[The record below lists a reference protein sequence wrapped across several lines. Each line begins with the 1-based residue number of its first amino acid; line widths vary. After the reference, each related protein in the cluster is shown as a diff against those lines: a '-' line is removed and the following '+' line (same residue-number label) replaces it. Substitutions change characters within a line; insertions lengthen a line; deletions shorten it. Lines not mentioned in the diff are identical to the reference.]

1 MLKPRSSSYR
11 SLILAAI
18 VTSLVFL
25 IACGASEA
33 PAGQPAGES
42 AAQQEQPAAA
52 AATAQESAPA
62 QDSGSSGQ
70 QQASASEPAAASSQG
85 QGSGSGAPAPTTAP
99 APASAAVAAAP
110 QSDAPTGTLRIAL
123 DEIGPPKWIPKLQGA
138 PQNSI
143 NNTTFWES
151 LWKNQKSDG
160 LTGVLAESWEIS
172 DDATTW
178 TINLHQGVPFHHGY
192 GEMTASDFI
201 FSMENSVE
209 EGTTRSPRLLKLNFF
224 AEGGGM
230 TLLDDYSFEIDTVN
244 PSWSMPWD
252 VATGMT
258 SYMGTGV
265 ISKKYY
271 EEYGEEKAGFEL
283 AVGTGPWQSVEHV
296 AGGTWTF
303 EAVQDHWRKTP
314 NFAELHYSEISEE
327 STRLAN
333 FLAGKLDI
341 GTFNLESI
349 SQLEE
354 QCSDCKFKTFTTGA
368 QLFINIHGNLYI
380 DRDDLPTPRDPSLP
394 WVSASTDVNSAEWA
408 NARKVRKAMAI
419 AIDRQLLV
427 DTLLQ
432 GKGAP
437 AHVYGWAGF
446 EDDMGYLAD
455 LKHEYDP
462 EMAMQL
468 LSEAGYPDGF
478 EIPMALTNR
487 PFPATIETAAAVAT
501 MWEDI
506 GIRTTQIRQPMS
518 AFRPNF
524 VERSWKGVNS
534 HGNIVSSEPLLSRT
548 QTYVVAGVVNYGV
561 EHPVSEDLNVQI
573 ENAFEQEERLE
584 LVREYTKFLFDEVFT
599 IPTVNVYHVWP
610 LGPAVDDWEWT
621 FPVVRVPSNLEY
633 IPHRQ

>member
-1 MLKPRSSSYR
+1 MNNPFCIRPRILV
-11 SLILAAI
+11 SLAT
-18 VTSLVFL
+18 VFTLVFL
-25 IACGASEA
+25 VACGSSSEA
-33 PAGQPAGES
+33 PAQPATS
-42 AAQQEQPAAA
+42 AEPAAPV
-52 AATAQESAPA
+52 SAPA
-62 QDSGSSGQ
+62 ETSVPAPAADTPA
-70 QQASASEPAAASSQG
+70 QAPAAASQDSG
-85 QGSGSGAPAPTTAP
+85 QAAAAPAPTAAP
-99 APASAAVAAAP
+99 AAVSDAPAAAP
-110 QSDAPTGTLRIAL
+110 QSDAPSGNLRIAL

-151 LWKNQKSDG
+151 LWKNQKSTG

-178 TINLHQGVPFHHGY
+178 TINLHQGIPFHHGY
-192 GEMTASDFI
+192 GEMTANDFV

-209 EGTTRSPRLLKLNFF
+209 EGTTRSPRLLKRHFF
-224 AEGGGM
+224 PEGGGM
-230 TLLDDYSFEIDTVN
+230 TVLDDYTLEINTVT
-244 PSWSMPWD
+244 PAWSMPWD

-258 SYMGTGV
+258 AYMGTGV
-265 ISKKYY
+265 ISQKYY
-271 EEYGEEKAGFEL
+271 EEQGEEKAGFTQ
-283 AVGTGPWQSVEHV
+283 AVGTGPWRSIEH
-296 AGGTWTF
+296 ATGGTWTF
-303 EAVQDHWRKTP
+303 EAVEDHWRKTP
-314 NFAELHYSEISEE
+314 NFAELHYAEISEE

-341 GTFNLESI
+341 ATFNLESI

-354 QCSDCKFKTFTTGA
+354 KCSDCKFKTFTTGA

-380 DRDDLPTPRDPSLP
+380 DREDLPTPRDPSLP
-394 WVSASTDVNSAEWA
+394 WVSASADMNSPEWV

-446 EDDMGYLAD
+446 EDDLGYLAD

-462 EMAMQL
+462 EMARQL
-468 LSEAGYPDGF
+468 LDEAGYPDGF
-478 EIPMALTNR
+478 ELPMALTNR
-487 PFPATIETAAAVAT
+487 PYPGTIETAAAVAT

-506 GIRTTQIRQPMS
+506 GIRTSQIRQPMS

-534 HGNIVSSEPLLSRT
+534 HGNNISSEPLLART
-548 QTYVVAGVVNYGV
+548 QTYSKTGVVNYGV
-561 EHPVSEDLNVQI
+561 EHPLGEDFTTRI
-573 ENAFEQEERLE
+573 EETFEQEERLE
-584 LVREYTKFLFDEVFT
+584 LVRQFTKFLFDEVFT
-599 IPTVNVYHVWP
+599 IPTVSVYHIWP

-633 IPHRQ
+633 IPHR

>member
-1 MLKPRSSSYR
+1 MNNPFCIRPR
-11 SLILAAI
+11 IL
-18 VTSLVFL
+18 VSLVTVFTLLFL
-25 IACGASEA
+25 VACGSSSEA
-33 PAGQPAGES
+33 PAAPATNAEP
-42 AAQQEQPAAA
+42 AAPAAA
-52 AATAQESAPA
+52 PASEPADTSAPA
-62 QDSGSSGQ
+62 AASDTTD
-70 QQASASEPAAASSQG
+70 QAPAAASSNSG
-85 QGSGSGAPAPTTAP
+85 QAAAAPAPTAV
-99 APASAAVAAAP
+99 PASVSAAPAAAP

-151 LWKNQKSDG
+151 LWKNQKSTG

-172 DDATTW
+172 DDGTTW
-178 TINLHQGVPFHHGY
+178 TINLQQGVPFHHGY
-192 GEMTASDFI
+192 GEMTASDFV
-201 FSMENSVE
+201 FSMANSVE

-224 AEGGGM
+224 AEDGGM
-230 TLLDDYSFEIDTVN
+230 TVLDDYTVEIDTGN

-265 ISKKYY
+265 ISQKYY
-271 EEYGEEKAGFEL
+271 EEYGEEEAGFTL
-283 AVGTGPWQSVEHV
+283 AVGTGPWRSMEHST
-296 AGGTWTF
+296 GGTWRF
-303 EAVQDHWRKTP
+303 EAVEDHWRKTP
-314 NFAELHYSEISEE
+314 NFAELHYAEISEE

-333 FLAGKLDI
+333 FLANKLDI
-341 GTFNLESI
+341 ATFNLESV

-380 DRDDLPTPRDPSLP
+380 DREDLPTPRDPSLP
-394 WVSASTDVNSAEWA
+394 WVSASTDMTSEEWI
-408 NARKVRKAMAI
+408 NARKVRKAMAT

-446 EDDMGYLAD
+446 EDQLGYLAD

-462 EMAMQL
+462 DMARQL
-468 LSEAGYPDGF
+468 LAEAGYPDGF

-506 GIRTTQIRQPMS
+506 GIRTTQVRQPMS

-561 EHPVSEDLNVQI
+561 EHPVSEDLNVKI
-573 ENAFEQEERLE
+573 ENAFEQEGRLD

-599 IPTVNVYHVWP
+599 IPTVDVYHIWP
-610 LGPAVDDWEWT
+610 LGPEVDDWEWT

-633 IPHRQ
+633 IPHRE

>member
-1 MLKPRSSSYR
+1 MSNFLLRKPR
-11 SLILAAI
+11 I
-18 VTSLVFL
+18 VLTMATVMALLLLVG
-25 IACGASEA
+25 CGAAEESPSAPSAGSSE
-33 PAGQPAGES
+33 PV
-42 AAQQEQPAAA
+42 
-52 AATAQESAPA
+52 APA
-62 QDSGSSGQ
+62 QGQ
-70 QQASASEPAAASSQG
+70 PEPAAPADSDAPAQAPAAGSSD
-85 QGSGSGAPAPTTAP
+85 SGPAAAPAPTAAP
-99 APASAAVAAAP
+99 SAAGEAPASAP
-110 QSDAPTGTLRIAL
+110 QSDAPSGTLRIAL

-160 LTGVLAESWEIS
+160 MTGVLAESWEIS

-192 GEMTASDFI
+192 GEMTASDFV

-230 TLLDDYSFEIDTVN
+230 TVLDDYTFEIDTVK

-265 ISKKYY
+265 ISQKYY
-271 EEYGEEKAGFEL
+271 QEYGEEKAGFTL

-296 AGGTWTF
+296 TGGAWSF

-333 FLAGKLDI
+333 FLANKLDI
-341 GTFNLESI
+341 ATFNLESI
-349 SQLEE
+349 SQLEQ
-354 QCSDCKFKTFTTGA
+354 QCADCKFKTFTTGA

-394 WVSASTDVNSAEWA
+394 WVSASADMNSPDWI

-462 EMAMQL
+462 DLARQL
-468 LSEAGYPDGF
+468 LAEAGYPEGF

-548 QTYVVAGVVNYGV
+548 QTYAIAGVVNYGV
-561 EHPVSEDLNVQI
+561 EHPVSEDLNGRI

-599 IPTVNVYHVWP
+599 IPTVNVYHIWP
-610 LGPAVDDWEWT
+610 LGPEVDDWEWT

-633 IPHRQ
+633 IPHRE

>member
-1 MLKPRSSSYR
+1 MSDFPLEKLRI
-11 SLILAAI
+11 ILTMATVIALLF
-18 VTSLVFL
+18 LV
-25 IACGASEA
+25 ACGAAEESPAAPSAASSEPVPAAQSQPEPAA
-33 PAGQPAGES
+33 PAAS
-42 AAQQEQPAAA
+42 D
-52 AATAQESAPA
+52 APA
-62 QDSGSSGQ
+62 QAPATGSSDSGT
-70 QQASASEPAAASSQG
+70 AAA
-85 QGSGSGAPAPTTAP
+85 APAPTA
-99 APASAAVAAAP
+99 APASAGDAPASAP
-110 QSDAPTGTLRIAL
+110 QSDAPTGALRIAL

-160 LTGVLAESWEIS
+160 MTGVLAESWEIS

-192 GEMTASDFI
+192 GEMTASDFV

-230 TLLDDYSFEIDTVN
+230 TVLDDYTFEIDTVK

-265 ISKKYY
+265 ISQKYY
-271 EEYGEEKAGFEL
+271 EEYGEEKAGFTL

-296 AGGTWTF
+296 TGGTWSF

-333 FLAGKLDI
+333 FLANKLDI
-341 GTFNLESI
+341 ATFNLESI
-349 SQLEE
+349 SQLEQ
-354 QCSDCKFKTFTTGA
+354 QCADCKFKTFTTGA

-394 WVSASTDVNSAEWA
+394 WVSASADMNSPDWI

-446 EDDMGYLAD
+446 EDDLGYLAD

-462 EMAMQL
+462 DLARQL
-468 LSEAGYPDGF
+468 LAEAGYPEGF

-548 QTYVVAGVVNYGV
+548 QTYAIAGVVNYGV
-561 EHPVSEDLNVQI
+561 EHPVSEDLNGRI

-599 IPTVNVYHVWP
+599 IPTVNVYHIWP
-610 LGPAVDDWEWT
+610 LGPEVDDWEWT

-633 IPHRQ
+633 IPHRE

>member
-1 MLKPRSSSYR
+1 MSSLFCIRPR
-11 SLILAAI
+11 LISCL
-18 VTSLVFL
+18 VTVVALLFLV
-25 IACGASEA
+25 ACGSSSEA
-33 PAGQPAGES
+33 PSEPAASSAQPAAPAQAPADTSASAPAPAAEAMAQEAEAAPETGQPA
-42 AAQQEQPAAA
+42 AADTGQAAAAPAPTAVPAAA
-52 AATAQESAPA
+52 AAVP
-62 QDSGSSGQ
+62 
-70 QQASASEPAAASSQG
+70 
-85 QGSGSGAPAPTTAP
+85 
-99 APASAAVAAAP
+99 AAAP

-151 LWKNQKSDG
+151 LWKNQKSTG

-172 DDATTW
+172 EDATTW
-178 TINLHQGVPFHHGY
+178 TINLQQGVPFHHGY
-192 GEMTASDFI
+192 GEMTASDFV
-201 FSMENSVE
+201 FTMENSVE
-209 EGTTRSPRLLKLNFF
+209 EGTTRSPRLLKRHFF
-224 AEGGGM
+224 PEGGGM
-230 TLLDDYSFEIDTVN
+230 TVLDDYTLEINTVT
-244 PSWSMPWD
+244 PAWSMPWD

-258 SYMGTGV
+258 AYMGTGV
-265 ISKKYY
+265 ISQKYY
-271 EEYGEEKAGFEL
+271 EEYGEEEAGFSL
-283 AVGTGPWQSVEHV
+283 AVGTGPWRSIDHET
-296 AGGTWTF
+296 GGTWKF
-303 EAVQDHWRKTP
+303 EAVDDHWRKTP
-314 NFAELHYSEISEE
+314 NFAELNYIEISEE

-333 FLAGKLDI
+333 FLANKLDI
-341 GTFNLESI
+341 ATFNLESVA
-349 SQLEE
+349 QLEQ

-380 DRDDLPTPRDPSLP
+380 DREDLPTPRDPGLP
-394 WVSASTDVNSAEWA
+394 WVSASTDMNSAEWI

-446 EDDMGYLAD
+446 EDQLGYLAD

-462 EMAMQL
+462 EMARQL
-468 LSEAGYPDGF
+468 LAEAGYPDGF

-487 PFPATIETAAAVAT
+487 PYPGTIETAAAVAT

-506 GIRTTQIRQPMS
+506 GIRTSQIRQPMS

-534 HGNIVSSEPLLSRT
+534 HGNNVSSEPLLART
-548 QTYVVAGVVNYGV
+548 QTYSKTGVVNYGV
-561 EHPVSEDLNVQI
+561 EHPMGEDFTTRI
-573 ENAFEQEERLE
+573 EETFDEEERLE
-584 LVREYTKFLFDEVFT
+584 LVRQFTKFLFDEVFT
-599 IPTVNVYHVWP
+599 IPTVSIYHIWP
-610 LGPAVDDWEWT
+610 LGPEVDDWEWT

-633 IPHRQ
+633 IPHR